1 MDLYTAI
8 ERQEKES
15 PPVLPVEKY
24 AEYFDKELWKAAKDL
39 VKRKAAKELYRVG
52 RWLVGRW
59 ESNCW
64 AILVLNRKGEP
75 ELEDCTCVT
84 EKGECKQE
92 AALAILW
99 ANKSSAFKEQH
110 LPVSKQM
117 VVWDGK
123 PSSLVDFPSMLKSRK
138 EILEETA
145 RNIDAKYKLQEVRA
159 LGRAFKVKL
168 GSGRKVELVMRLAQ
182 YMMDGEVLFPLIRSL
197 TRDERLAVAAMFL
210 DLESPYAQNVAGFL
224 YRGFEPETPWKD
236 VCDSLADR
244 GLFVYPTTGISPAK
258 LIPGLGEDLFQ
269 ISTVDLQGEPATSHT
284 PWDLLKIAYQIIA
297 AIDSKEYY
305 LEEVKK
311 PSSLPIQYISHS
323 LFTWHPEW
331 AILPR
336 NISLFPVYFRV
347 KEPRPRD
354 MDALSQGFGIPASVI
369 QAILESLESLHVLYV
384 HENKWTVN
392 HKSLRRFIEW
402 PQRYQLRGLA
412 VDIIQRAGRY
422 AIHSVSQ
429 KYSYRFAAHARKD
442 IWWRFP
448 AEMDDC
454 EADLV
459 AVITGFFAMLPPG
472 RWVPWDEVK
481 RFLKVWTNI
490 RAAMA
495 AHVLRFFT
503 DPLEDWQ
510 DFFWQFVSELLLIME
525 HIGAL
530 DVARRDGEITHIRV
544 TYLHELTSVVEEMDG
559 ALRAGGAE
567 VQSEGDIQVLVRRDH
582 VRIDLPLTAS
592 ARIMSL
598 LEKWKAS
605 PEFKSGKLRFTWTLP
620 AMGELFQKG
629 ETPETIFARWEE
641 AAGSAMAATM
651 QEWVQ
656 RTFDRF
662 GKVHLYPDVLVVH
675 FQDEITRRHIE
686 AALPD
691 LRKHIRGE
699 VDGNTILLDAGSAD
713 ELYSVLNKGG
723 YTPKRV
729 RVDIGG
735 RKA

>member
-15 PPVLPVEKY
+15 PPVLPLEKY
-24 AEYFDKELWKAAKDL
+24 AEYFGKEIWEAAEDL
-39 VKRKAAKELYRVG
+39 VKRKAAKELYRAG
-52 RWLVGRW
+52 RWLIGRW
-59 ESNCW
+59 ENNCW
-64 AILVLNRKGEP
+64 VILVLNRKGEP

-84 EKGECKQE
+84 EKGECRQK

-99 ANKSSAFKEQH
+99 AKKSSAFEERH
-110 LPVSKQM
+110 LPASKQLI
-117 VVWDGK
+117 VWDGK
-123 PSSLVDFPSMLKSRK
+123 PSPLVDFPSALKSHK
-138 EILEETA
+138 EILEGTT
-145 RNIDAKYKLQEVRA
+145 RKLDAEYKLQEIRA
-159 LGRAFKVKL
+159 VGRAFKVRL
-168 GSGRKVELVMRLAQ
+168 GSGRKVELAMRLAQ

-197 TRDERLAVAAMFL
+197 TRDERLAVAAIFL
-210 DLESPYAQNVAGFL
+210 DMESFCAQNMAEFL

-236 VCDSLADR
+236 VRDSLEDR
-244 GLFVYPTTGISPAK
+244 GLFVYPVTGLSPTR
-258 LIPGLGEDLFQ
+258 LIPGLGEDLLQ

-305 LEEVKK
+305 LEEAEK
-311 PSSLPIQYISHS
+311 PTSLPISYISHS

-336 NISLFPVYFRV
+336 NVSLFPVYFRV
-347 KEPRPRD
+347 KEPWHKD

-369 QAILESLESLHVLYV
+369 QGILESLESLHVLYV

-392 HKSLRRFIEW
+392 RKNFRRFIKW

-422 AIHSVSQ
+422 AIHSMSQ
-429 KYSYRFAAHARKD
+429 KYSYRFAAYVRKD

-448 AEMDDC
+448 PEMDDC

-459 AVITGFFAMLPPG
+459 AVISGFFAMLPPG

-481 RFLKVWTNI
+481 KFLKVWTNI
-490 RAAMA
+490 RSAIAAGA
-495 AHVLRFFT
+495 LRFFT

-510 DFFWQFVSELLLIME
+510 EFFWQFVSEVLLIME
-525 HIGAL
+525 YVGAL

-544 TYLHELTSVVEEMDG
+544 TYLHELTSMVEEMDG
-559 ALRAGGAE
+559 ALRKEGG
-567 VQSEGDIQVLVRRDH
+567 VQSEGDIQVLVRRGH
-582 VRIDLPLTAS
+582 ARIDVPLPAS
-592 ARIMSL
+592 SRIISL
-598 LEKWKAS
+598 LEEWGAS
-605 PEFKSGKLRFTWTLP
+605 PEIGSGKLRFTWTLP
-620 AMGELFQKG
+620 ALGNLFQKG
-629 ETPETIFARWEE
+629 ETPETVFAKWEE

-675 FQDEITRRHIE
+675 FRDEITRRHVE

-699 VDGNTILLDAGSAD
+699 IDGNTILLDAGSAD